1 MAAELTVPRILEA
14 LAPEGF
20 RAAHDVRTAYGT
32 LDHVV
37 AGPNGVFAI
46 ETKNVRGVLSVRDG
60 HLTLNGN
67 SAAAFV
73 TQAAKEA
80 SEIGRRLHRAGMG
93 RLVPALVVSTTAR
106 VRRGPLRFGNVQ
118 VIELPDLPAALRKR
132 KGPRL
137 SDREVGRA
145 LAAVVRGNEPL
156 AVPQVLE
163 D

>member
-1 MAAELTVPRILEA
+1 MAAELTVPRVLEA

-46 ETKNVRGVLSVRDG
+46 ETKNVRGVLSVRGG

-106 VRRGPLRFGNVQ
+106 VASGPGGYKPSKMGSALTGDTPAFDASASIERNMSRRRMRVTGASGWSFRIV
-118 VIELPDLPAALRKR
+118 
-132 KGPRL
+132 
-137 SDREVGRA
+137 
-145 LAAVVRGNEPL
+145 
-156 AVPQVLE
+156 
-163 D
+163 